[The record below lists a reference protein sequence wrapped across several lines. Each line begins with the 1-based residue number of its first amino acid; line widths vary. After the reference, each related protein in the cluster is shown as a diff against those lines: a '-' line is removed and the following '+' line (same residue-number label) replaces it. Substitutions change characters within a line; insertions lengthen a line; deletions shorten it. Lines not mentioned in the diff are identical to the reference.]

1 VNNGEYPEFIETYE
15 WDEERQDYFLIKR
28 VSVDADSRAL
38 LRLAD
43 EQGILS
49 YSRLL
54 DCLDAGGESLRELN
68 QMARTRQNRQLL
80 WAYFESKRRIKGR
93 KRDET

>member
-1 VNNGEYPEFIETYE
+1 MGT
-15 WDEERQDYFLIKR
+15 
-28 VSVDADSRAL
+28 DSREL
-38 LRLAD
+38 LRFA
-43 EQGILS
+43 EANGILS

-80 WAYFESKRRIKGR
+80 RAYFESKRRIKGR

>member
-1 VNNGEYPEFIETYE
+1 MGT
-15 WDEERQDYFLIKR
+15 
-28 VSVDADSRAL
+28 DSREL
-38 LRLAD
+38 LRFA
-43 EQGILS
+43 EANRILS

-80 WAYFESKRRIKGR
+80 RAYFESKRRIKGR